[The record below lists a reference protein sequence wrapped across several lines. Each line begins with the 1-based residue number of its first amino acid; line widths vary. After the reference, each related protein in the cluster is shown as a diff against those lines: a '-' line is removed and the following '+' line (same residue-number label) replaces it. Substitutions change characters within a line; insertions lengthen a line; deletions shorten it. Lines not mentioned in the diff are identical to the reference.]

1 MNTTIFIW
9 RAIDF
14 NSLSSEL
21 KEDLKKLNKSSTEL
35 FIHDLKDTI
44 SSLTYDEDSRK
55 EFLNREVI
63 TYKNINGDDINYNFI
78 VKNSI
83 IYIQSSSLYDGYIC
97 YCKYNGEKP
106 TSNEYFGFDLK
117 NKFNIERKEN

>member
-1 MNTTIFIW
+1 MKYSI
-9 RAIDF
+9 
-14 NSLSSEL
+14 LSQ
-21 KEDLKKLNKSSTEL
+21 
-35 FIHDLKDTI
+35 
-44 SSLTYDEDSRK
+44 TYAENSRK
-55 EFLNREVI
+55 VFLNREVI